1 MKLKLFFIT
10 ILLFILTACI
20 PIRVISKYNPDIYNG
35 YKAIQAYQKK
45 ETIGH
50 TDLQQREADIIECG
64 VINLREGNLDL
75 NTRYPNMTSDQVTI
89 RHKNIDNCM
98 KNKGYIIHSAE
109 YCTNKGK
116 PIGFCN

>member
-10 ILLFILTACI
+10 IWLFILTACV
-20 PIRVISKYNPDIYNG
+20 PIRVIPKYSLDIYNG

-98 KNKGYIIHSAE
+98 KNKGYIIHSTE